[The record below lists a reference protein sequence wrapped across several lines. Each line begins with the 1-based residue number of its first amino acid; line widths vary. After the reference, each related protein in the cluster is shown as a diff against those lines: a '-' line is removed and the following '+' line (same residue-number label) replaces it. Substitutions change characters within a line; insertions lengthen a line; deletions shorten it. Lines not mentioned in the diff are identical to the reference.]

1 MVWYYHESF
10 MKVSWYGIMSF
21 MAMRVSQKNAEH
33 ERLKGTFQTGSV
45 SSHDLTRQPYFRLQ
59 KAQGK
64 DQLFNEVLNQSMQC
78 LIVMDPYKGEGD
90 SCLIFGLDKC

>member
-1 MVWYYHESF
+1 MVLPWEFHESF
-10 MKVSWYGIMSF
+10 MVLVYHWYGNESF
-21 MAMRVSQKNAEH
+21 TKNAEH

-78 LIVMDPYKGEGD
+78 LIVMDPYKGKGA
-90 SCLIFGLDKC
+90 

>member
-1 MVWYYHESF
+1 MVLVYHWYGNESF
-10 MKVSWYGIMSF
+10 TK
-21 MAMRVSQKNAEH
+21 RNAEH
-33 ERLKGTFQTGSV
+33 ERLKGTFDAGSV
-45 SSHDLTRQPYFRLQ
+45 SSHDPTRQPYFRLQ
-59 KAQGK
+59 KAEGK

>member
-1 MVWYYHESF
+1 MVLVYH
-10 MKVSWYGIMSF
+10 WYGNESSTK
-21 MAMRVSQKNAEH
+21 RNAEH

-64 DQLFNEVLNQSMQC
+64 DQLFNEVLYQSMQC

-90 SCLIFGLDKC
+90 SCLIFGHDKR